1 MEVQVLF
8 HMEKWKTTKGRKK
21 NHGNGKFDT
30 KMQMQK
36 AMKKK
41 KTENDKSNE
50 KKNREGQM

>member
-1 MEVQVLF
+1 MF

-41 KTENDKSNE
+41 KKQRMTKAM
-50 KKNREGQM
+50 KKKQRRTNVMV